1 MALAHAHHGG
11 GAIYTLLNE
20 DPPSA
25 DALARACRAGCLPYP
40 NRLVRR
46 LIVVPAAAPHIDESS
61 TAESPLQAQRL
72 QKTREAN
79 AQDWERGARYA
90 GLLRSHYVPLVPF
103 STFAAPL
110 KGLCTIPT
118 IAEYSAAAGQPHFAR
133 PKEEDY
139 LMCGGFH
146 PGPELYCRRGKP
158 RMGVVEQQTVQLE
171 RMYPCEVMPL
181 PPRILDLP
189 SSASV
194 LFPI

>member
-1 MALAHAHHGG
+1 MALARSHHGG

-20 DPPSA
+20 DSPSA
-25 DALARACRAGCLPYP
+25 DALARARRAGCLPYP

-46 LIVVPAAAPHIDESS
+46 LIVVPAAAPQIDESG

-72 QKTREAN
+72 QKTRKAN
-79 AQDWERGARYA
+79 ARDWERGARCA

-103 STFAAPL
+103 STFAGPL
-110 KGLCTIPT
+110 KGFCTVPT
-118 IAEYSAAAGQPHFAR
+118 IAECSASAGQPHFAR

-158 RMGVVEQQTVQLE
+158 RMGAVEQRTVQLE
-171 RMYPCEVMPL
+171 RMHPREVVPL

-189 SSASV
+189 SSAGA
-194 LFPI
+194 LLPI